1 MFRGSPARRAALDLI
16 SRRRRRGAH
25 MRELLRSSSMLDR
38 LGPRDRALAVRI
50 ALGVTS
56 TSGTLDVLI
65 NAHLHHGAHLEPRV
79 RDAMRI
85 SCYEICW
92 LQTPDAVA
100 VAEGVE
106 LVRSVAPRA
115 AGLANAVL
123 RHISA
128 DDAPRVADACHR
140 LALGDPNLL
149 AKDIALAAGFPEWLS
164 YQLLCSCG
172 AEVCQQTALAQ
183 LEPAPVFV
191 AVNTALLCERES
203 VRRMA
208 EAGLDPCPLPFPGAW
223 RINAAG
229 RLASSGLVDNAVVLP
244 CDLAAQMVARIAAPV
259 PGRRMLEVGQGRGTK
274 TALFELVALEAGGFA
289 ELTSIDSEGFKVR
302 VASSRMAKA
311 GVSGHVNS
319 LVFDGRDLARQNL
332 PPALAGGFD
341 TVFVDAPCSGTG
353 TMRRHPEIVWGL
365 ERKSVSPTRTDS
377 LPTLQLRLLRAASAR
392 VRPGGALLYATCSLL
407 AQEDEDIIEAFLVSD
422 EGEGFEVSSVLEA
435 PGVSTLPK
443 AAYELL
449 AANVSSEGFFC
460 SHPTADSFDGHF
472 CARLVRTR

>member
-1 MFRGSPARRAALDLI
+1 
-16 SRRRRRGAH
+16 
-25 MRELLRSSSMLDR
+25 
-38 LGPRDRALAVRI
+38 
-50 ALGVTS
+50 
-56 TSGTLDVLI
+56 
-65 NAHLHHGAHLEPRV
+65 
-79 RDAMRI
+79 
-85 SCYEICW
+85 
-92 LQTPDAVA
+92 
-100 VAEGVE
+100 
-106 LVRSVAPRA
+106 
-115 AGLANAVL
+115 
-123 RHISA
+123 
-128 DDAPRVADACHR
+128 
-140 LALGDPNLL
+140 
-149 AKDIALAAGFPEWLS
+149 
-164 YQLLCSCG
+164 
-172 AEVCQQTALAQ
+172 
-183 LEPAPVFV
+183 
-191 AVNTALLCERES
+191 
-203 VRRMA
+203 
-208 EAGLDPCPLPFPGAW
+208 
-223 RINAAG
+223 
-229 RLASSGLVDNAVVLP
+229 
-244 CDLAAQMVARIAAPV
+244 
-259 PGRRMLEVGQGRGTK
+259 
-274 TALFELVALEAGGFA
+274 
-289 ELTSIDSEGFKVR
+289 
-302 VASSRMAKA
+302 MAKA

-319 LVFDGRDLARQNL
+319 LVFGGRDLARPNL